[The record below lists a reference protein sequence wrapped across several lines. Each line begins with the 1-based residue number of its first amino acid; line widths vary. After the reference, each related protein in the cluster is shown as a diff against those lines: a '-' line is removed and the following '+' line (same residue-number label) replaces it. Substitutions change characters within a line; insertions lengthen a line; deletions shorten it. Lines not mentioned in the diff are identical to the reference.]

1 MFRQA
6 KFRETKEILA
16 YDVESLYGDIG
27 GYMGLLLGYS
37 ILNFPT
43 MILFFYKSIKKSI
56 NDRKSFVSGDEKDS
70 KTDDHLAKTSD
81 SAVIMIDT
89 IIGDNVQERN
99 KTLGSNVTKSF
110 MTIKELHERLRCIE
124 ELLK

>member
-6 KFRETKEILA
+6 KFRETKEIVA

-43 MILFFYKSIKKSI
+43 MILFFYKSIKKRI
-56 NDRKSFVSGDEKDS
+56 NDQKSFTSCDENDS
-70 KTDDHLAKTSD
+70 KTDDHLAKMSET
-81 SAVIMIDT
+81 AAIMIDT
-89 IIGDNVQERN
+89 LIGDNVKERS
-99 KTLGSNVTKSF
+99 KTLDSNANKSF
-110 MTIKELHERLRCIE
+110 MTIKELHERLSCIE
-124 ELLK
+124 DLLK